1 MFDVCEA
8 RGRDGKDGF
17 FTTREIRLG
26 HRENGA
32 LADYTWRIERKYKGR
47 MIAKSCTLRAHGIGC
62 VGFLLRA
69 GEGWGMVRAGRW
81 LDRTAPVQAS

>member
-17 FTTREIRLG
+17 FTAREIRLG

-47 MIAKSCTLRAHGIGC
+47 MIAKSCALRAHGIGC

-69 GEGWGMVRAGRW
+69 EGAGGVLRAGCW
-81 LDRTAPVQAS
+81 LIRVAGNW